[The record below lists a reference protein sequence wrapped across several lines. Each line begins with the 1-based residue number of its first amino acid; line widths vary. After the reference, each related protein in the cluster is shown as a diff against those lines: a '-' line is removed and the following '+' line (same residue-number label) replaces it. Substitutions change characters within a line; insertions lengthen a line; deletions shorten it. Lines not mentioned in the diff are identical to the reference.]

1 MKKIV
6 DIYSICLGGSIIGLW
21 TVLLI
26 SGNVPE
32 LITDPIAISFHLL
45 AEASMG
51 ILLIISGIALK
62 KKKNWG
68 KLLFILANGFVM
80 YSVINSSGYYGGK
93 GEWAM
98 VIMFALI
105 LILSVSI
112 TFAVFQEI
120 NKEER
125 NISN

>member
-1 MKKIV
+1 
-6 DIYSICLGGSIIGLW
+6 
-21 TVLLI
+21 
-26 SGNVPE
+26 
-32 LITDPIAISFHLL
+32 
-45 AEASMG
+45 
-51 ILLIISGIALK
+51 
-62 KKKNWG
+62 
-68 KLLFILANGFVM
+68 M

-98 VIMFALI
+98 MIMFALI

-112 TFAVFQEI
+112 TFVVFQEI